1 VLVNPALLG
10 RLEASDTALTV
21 ALVEQLR
28 RLPGAGEAEALPF
41 GPGALVAMGAG
52 RYVNR
57 AVGIGREALGP
68 TELSA
73 IEHFYAGH
81 GLPAA
86 IELSSWAP
94 AATVDALG
102 ARGCTVS
109 WFRAV
114 LVHPLTADRSAVDRP
129 TSSTRL
135 TIERVTEATA
145 DDWRRVLAHGNEL
158 AEATAQATSDEFATA
173 AAAVPGSIELLA
185 RLDGEAVGCGSIQL
199 AQGIAWLGGAAT
211 VPSARNQ
218 GVQGALLR
226 ARLDLARE
234 TGAELA
240 AATAVPSG
248 TSARNLGRA
257 GFTIVQTQA
266 VVVAPTT
273 AEPPASA

>member
-1 VLVNPALLG
+1 
-10 RLEASDTALTV
+10 
-21 ALVEQLR
+21 
-28 RLPGAGEAEALPF
+28 
-41 GPGALVAMGAG
+41 MGAG

-57 AVGIGREALGP
+57 AVGLGREMLGP
-68 TELSA
+68 TDLAA
-73 IEHFYAGH
+73 IERFYAGH

-94 AATVDALG
+94 ADTVDALRTAG
-102 ARGCTVS
+102 YTVS

-114 LVHPLTADRSAVDRP
+114 LVHPLTGDRP
-129 TSSTRL
+129 SAPSTPRL
-135 TIERVTEATA
+135 TVERVTATTA
-145 DDWRRVLAHGNEL
+145 SEWRHVLADGNEL
-158 AEATAQATSDEFATA
+158 DDANARATSNEFATA

-199 AQGIAWLGGAAT
+199 SHGIAWLGGAAT
-211 VPSARNQ
+211 VPGGRNQ
-218 GVQGALLR
+218 GVQAALLR
-226 ARLDLARE
+226 ARLDLALE
-234 TGAELA
+234 VGAELA

-273 AEPPASA
+273 AAPPASA